1 MTKTLILLAAGLSRR
16 YGAENKLLAGVDG
29 LPMYRHILDKLE
41 RLRDGETAL
50 LVMTN
55 TPEIQADCTARQI
68 EWRESPRAA
77 EGIAQ
82 TIRCALEH
90 APETD
95 AYVFFVADQPKLKE
109 TTIRSF
115 LHRCGTSD
123 QGLGCLCSGKG
134 RGNPAWFRRRYLP
147 ELCALSGDRGGRTIL
162 ERHPEDLL
170 LCGAGAEELED
181 VDVPSCH
188 CVKFPVQ

>member
-16 YGAENKLLAGVDG
+16 YGAENKLLAMVEGQ
-29 LPMYRHILDKLE
+29 PMYRHILDKLE
-41 RLRDGETAL
+41 RLRDGKTAL

-55 TPEIQADCTARQI
+55 TPEVQADCTARKI

-82 TIRCALEH
+82 TIRCALEY

-109 TTIRSF
+109 ATIRRF
-115 LHRCGTSD
+115 LHRCETSD
-123 QGLGCLCSGKG
+123 KGLGCLCSREG
-134 RGNPAWFRRRYLP
+134 RGNPAWFHRRYLP
-147 ELCALSGDRGGRTIL
+147 ALRALAGDQGGRTIL
-162 ERHPEDLL
+162 ERHPGDLL
-170 LCGAGAEELED
+170 LCGAEAGELED
-181 VDVPSCH
+181 IDVPSCH
-188 CVKFPVQ
+188 